1 MTFTLK
7 QKQNFL
13 IYLKA
18 KEGKVLHLEVDFS
31 RLFDKSPCGRGGP
44 CGVCKQRS
52 KHAEDSL
59 HPTLSQGATAVSG
72 AAFQAVDLG
81 SSPGQQGRF

>member
-18 KEGKVLHLEVDFS
+18 KEGKILHLEVDFS
-31 RLFDKSPCGRGGP
+31 RLFDKSPCGRGGLSGRVVSVSRDLNTQKTVSTP
-44 CGVCKQRS
+44 GFYKVVQR
-52 KHAEDSL
+52 
-59 HPTLSQGATAVSG
+59 
-72 AAFQAVDLG
+72 
-81 SSPGQQGRF
+81 